1 MQYSLYDYYKN
12 SFLTLEEI
20 LKHYS
25 EHFYLNNH
33 GRNKIEKV
41 LSKAVDCDKMKELF
55 GRSIQNRD
63 FPERVPDFNDFSIAI
78 AKTFWFLTQSND
90 TIALA
95 TLAAAVAWN
104 KQINSHFLIID
115 EEEFRN
121 NILLVFKKLEIVE
134 EMTDTKYKAMTDP
147 YIYSKMTSNSD
158 VAPSVQA
165 VNAKMRLRTSIVK
178 VINELRN
185 AEDNINYLAGTS
197 LSNQQRKNL
206 YTKLILN
213 QINIIGSDT
222 RRIADK
228 YSIDLLTL
236 VEEELE
242 KAGMLT

>member
-41 LSKAVDCDKMKELF
+41 LSKAVECDKMKELF

-115 EEEFRN
+115 DEEFRN
-121 NILLVFKKLEIVE
+121 NILLVFRKLEIVE
-134 EMTDTKYKAMTDP
+134 EMTETKYKAMTDP
-147 YIYSKMTSNSD
+147 YIYSKMTSNTD

-165 VNAKMRLRTSIVK
+165 VNAKIRLKTVILKKLKDFKISQYEYDSMSYDTLREYMVK
-178 VINELRN
+178 MIY
-185 AEDNINYLAGTS
+185 EDMNM
-197 LSNQQRKNL
+197 
-206 YTKLILN
+206 
-213 QINIIGSDT
+213 IGSDT
-222 RRIADK
+222 RRIANK
-228 YSIDLLTL
+228 FGIDLETL
-236 VEEELE
+236 INEELE
-242 KAGMLT
+242 RELNR

>member
-41 LSKAVDCDKMKELF
+41 LIKAVECDKMKELF

-115 EEEFRN
+115 DEEFRN
-121 NILLVFKKLEIVE
+121 NILLVFRKLEIVE
-134 EMTDTKYKAMTDP
+134 EMTETKYKAMTDP
-147 YIYSKMTSNSD
+147 YIYSKMTSNTD

-165 VNAKMRLRTSIVK
+165 VNAKIRLRTVIIKKLKDFKISQYEYESMSYDTLREYMVK
-178 VINELRN
+178 MIYKDMNM
-185 AEDNINYLAGTS
+185 
-197 LSNQQRKNL
+197 
-206 YTKLILN
+206 
-213 QINIIGSDT
+213 IGSDT
-222 RRIADK
+222 RRIANK
-228 YSIDLLTL
+228 FGIDLETL
-236 VEEELE
+236 INEELE
-242 KAGMLT
+242 KELNR

>member
-41 LSKAVDCDKMKELF
+41 LSKAVECDKMKELF

-115 EEEFRN
+115 DEEFRN
-121 NILLVFKKLEIVE
+121 NILLVFRKLEIVE
-134 EMTDTKYKAMTDP
+134 EMTETKYKAMTDP
-147 YIYSKMTSNSD
+147 YIYSKMTSNTD

-165 VNAKMRLRTSIVK
+165 VNAKIRLRTVIIKKLKDFKISQYEYDSMSYDTLREYMVK
-178 VINELRN
+178 MIYKDMNM
-185 AEDNINYLAGTS
+185 
-197 LSNQQRKNL
+197 
-206 YTKLILN
+206 
-213 QINIIGSDT
+213 IGSDT
-222 RRIADK
+222 RRIANK
-228 YSIDLLTL
+228 FGIDLETL
-236 VEEELE
+236 INEELE
-242 KAGMLT
+242 KELNR

>member
-41 LSKAVDCDKMKELF
+41 LSKAVDCDEMKELF

-95 TLAAAVAWN
+95 TLAASVAWN

-134 EMTDTKYKAMTDP
+134 EMTEAKYKAMTDP
-147 YIYSKMTSNSD
+147 YIYSKMTSNTD

-165 VNAKMRLRTSIVK
+165 VNAKIKLRTIILKKLKDFKISQYEYDSMSYDTLRAYMVK
-178 VINELRN
+178 MIY
-185 AEDNINYLAGTS
+185 EDMNM
-197 LSNQQRKNL
+197 
-206 YTKLILN
+206 
-213 QINIIGSDT
+213 IGSDT
-222 RRIADK
+222 RRIANK
-228 YSIDLLTL
+228 FGIDLKTL
-236 VEEELE
+236 INEELE
-242 KAGMLT
+242 RALNK

>member
-33 GRNKIEKV
+33 GRNKLEKV
-41 LSKAVDCDKMKELF
+41 LSKAVECDKMKELF

-104 KQINSHFLIID
+104 GGRRVQCHPRCVGIPHYG
-115 EEEFRN
+115 
-121 NILLVFKKLEIVE
+121 LL
-134 EMTDTKYKAMTDP
+134 P
-147 YIYSKMTSNSD
+147 
-158 VAPSVQA
+158 
-165 VNAKMRLRTSIVK
+165 
-178 VINELRN
+178 
-185 AEDNINYLAGTS
+185 
-197 LSNQQRKNL
+197 
-206 YTKLILN
+206 
-213 QINIIGSDT
+213 
-222 RRIADK
+222 
-228 YSIDLLTL
+228 
-236 VEEELE
+236 
-242 KAGMLT
+242 

>member
-1 MQYSLYDYYKN
+1 MQYLLYDYYKN

-41 LSKAVDCDKMKELF
+41 LSKAVECDKMKELF

-115 EEEFRN
+115 DEEFRN
-121 NILLVFKKLEIVE
+121 NILLVFRKLEIVG
-134 EMTDTKYKAMTDP
+134 EMTETKYKAMTDP
-147 YIYSKMTSNSD
+147 YIYSKMTSNTD

-165 VNAKMRLRTSIVK
+165 VNAKIRLRTVIIKKLKDFKISQYEYDSMSYDTLREYMVK
-178 VINELRN
+178 MIYKDMNM
-185 AEDNINYLAGTS
+185 
-197 LSNQQRKNL
+197 
-206 YTKLILN
+206 
-213 QINIIGSDT
+213 IGSDT
-222 RRIADK
+222 RRIANK
-228 YSIDLLTL
+228 FGIDLETL
-236 VEEELE
+236 INEELE
-242 KAGMLT
+242 KELNR

>member
-41 LSKAVDCDKMKELF
+41 LIKAVECDKMKELF

-115 EEEFRN
+115 DEEFRN
-121 NILLVFKKLEIVE
+121 NILLVFRKLEIVE
-134 EMTDTKYKAMTDP
+134 EMTETKYKAMTDP
-147 YIYSKMTSNSD
+147 YIYSKMTSNTD

-165 VNAKMRLRTSIVK
+165 VNAKIRLRTVIIKKLKDFKISQYEYDSMSYDTLREYMVK
-178 VINELRN
+178 MIYKDMNM
-185 AEDNINYLAGTS
+185 
-197 LSNQQRKNL
+197 
-206 YTKLILN
+206 
-213 QINIIGSDT
+213 IGSDT
-222 RRIADK
+222 RRIANK
-228 YSIDLLTL
+228 FGIDLETL
-236 VEEELE
+236 INEELE
-242 KAGMLT
+242 KELNR

>member
-41 LSKAVDCDKMKELF
+41 LSKAVECDRMKELF

-115 EEEFRN
+115 DEEFRN
-121 NILLVFKKLEIVE
+121 NILLVFRKLEIVE
-134 EMTDTKYKAMTDP
+134 EMTETKYKAMTDP
-147 YIYSKMTSNSD
+147 YIYSKMTSNTD

-165 VNAKMRLRTSIVK
+165 VNAKIRLKTVILKKLKDFKISQYEYDSMSYDTLREYMVK
-178 VINELRN
+178 MIY
-185 AEDNINYLAGTS
+185 EDMNM
-197 LSNQQRKNL
+197 
-206 YTKLILN
+206 
-213 QINIIGSDT
+213 IGSDT
-222 RRIADK
+222 RRIANK
-228 YSIDLLTL
+228 FGIDLKTL
-236 VEEELE
+236 INEELE
-242 KAGMLT
+242 RALNK

>member
-33 GRNKIEKV
+33 SRNKIEKV
-41 LSKAVDCDKMKELF
+41 LSKAMECDKIKELF

-63 FPERVPDFNDFSIAI
+63 FPERTPDFNDFSIAI
-78 AKTFWFLTQSND
+78 AKTFWFLAQSND

-104 KQINSHFLIID
+104 KQINSHFFIID

-134 EMTDTKYKAMTDP
+134 EIAETEYDAMTDP
-147 YIYSKMTSNSD
+147 YIYSKMTSDND
-158 VAPSVQA
+158 VALPVQA
-165 VNAKMRLRTSIVK
+165 VNAKIRLRTIILKKLKDFKISQSEYDSMSYDTLREYMVK
-178 VINELRN
+178 MIYNDMNMV
-185 AEDNINYLAGTS
+185 
-197 LSNQQRKNL
+197 
-206 YTKLILN
+206 
-213 QINIIGSDT
+213 GSDT
-222 RRIADK
+222 RRIANK
-228 YSIDLLTL
+228 FGIDLETL
-236 VEEELE
+236 INEELE
-242 KAGMLT
+242 RELNR

>member
-41 LSKAVDCDKMKELF
+41 LSKAVECDKMKELF

-115 EEEFRN
+115 DEEFRN
-121 NILLVFKKLEIVE
+121 NILLVFRKLEIVG
-134 EMTDTKYKAMTDP
+134 EMTETKYKAMTDP
-147 YIYSKMTSNSD
+147 YIYSKMTSNTD

-165 VNAKMRLRTSIVK
+165 VNAKIRLRTVIIKKLKDFKISQYEYDSMSYDTLREYMVK
-178 VINELRN
+178 MIYKDMNM
-185 AEDNINYLAGTS
+185 
-197 LSNQQRKNL
+197 
-206 YTKLILN
+206 
-213 QINIIGSDT
+213 IGSDT
-222 RRIADK
+222 RRIANK
-228 YSIDLLTL
+228 FGIDLETL
-236 VEEELE
+236 INEELE
-242 KAGMLT
+242 KELNR